1 MLFGKKKKRIAFLL
15 GCLWY
20 YIKRM
25 EDVNRFSESTDIMT
39 TVCVELG
46 IDWEQVNNAEKAYV
60 RWWRGGVEDRPGME
74 EGKHED
80 YT

>member
-25 EDVNRFSESTDIMT
+25 EDVNRFSEATDIMT

-46 IDWEQVNNAEKAYV
+46 IDWEQVTNAEKAYV
-60 RWWRGGVEDRPGME
+60 KWRHGGVDELAGDGGQE
-74 EGKHED
+74 
-80 YT
+80 